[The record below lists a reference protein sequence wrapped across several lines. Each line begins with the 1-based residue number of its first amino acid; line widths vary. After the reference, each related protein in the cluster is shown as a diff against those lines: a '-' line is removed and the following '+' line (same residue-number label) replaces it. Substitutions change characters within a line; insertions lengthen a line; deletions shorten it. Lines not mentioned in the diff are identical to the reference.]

1 MYRKYNYDYGID
13 KKEKKYNKML
23 WKKFIFYC
31 K

>member
-13 KKEKKYNKML
+13 KKEKKINKML
-23 WKKFIFYC
+23 WKIFYC